1 MAMLSMIFVS
11 AVALTLAVWIV
22 VFLAR
27 SAWELRQYE
36 WTRGELAGFG
46 LLCVIPVT
54 LTVAAC
60 VMIDYVWKGMK

>member
-1 MAMLSMIFVS
+1 MTTLSMTLVA

-27 SAWELRQYE
+27 SAWELRQHE

-46 LLCVIPVT
+46 LFCVIPVT
-54 LTVAAC
+54 LTAAAC
-60 VMIDYVWKGMK
+60 IIIDFVWRGM